1 MSLTEKL
8 LFVAFGFLIIIF
20 IAVGVINKSDKLKM
34 LKEKYDEALQGND
47 RAEAIAA
54 GEAYYRSL
62 RGGEMSI
69 EDERRIL
76 RDVAHLPEPEVE
88 GRDDVSWKVDRV
100 DNGDKGLKWMIL
112 FKRKIGGDE
121 LRGPERSTRTPG
133 EYRLIDT

>member
-34 LKEKYDEALQGND
+34 LKEKYDEALQGED

-62 RGGEMSI
+62 RGGEISL

-76 RDVAHLPEPEVE
+76 RDVSHLPEA
-88 GRDDVSWKVDRV
+88 
-100 DNGDKGLKWMIL
+100 
-112 FKRKIGGDE
+112 E
-121 LRGPERSTRTPG
+121 LGNEELG
-133 EYRLIDT
+133 MKNEE

>member
-20 IAVGVINKSDKLKM
+20 IAVGVLNKSDKLKM
-34 LKEKYDEALQGND
+34 LKEKYDEALQGED

-62 RGGEMSI
+62 RGGEISV

-76 RDVAHLPEPEVE
+76 RDVAHLPELP
-88 GRDDVSWKVDRV
+88 VD
-100 DNGDKGLKWMIL
+100 
-112 FKRKIGGDE
+112 GDE
-121 LRGPERSTRTPG
+121 LTS
-133 EYRLIDT
+133 